1 MQYLV
6 IWVQSSL
13 KLRVRDFC
21 FVVDFRKKPHPK
33 HLVLSLQLMFLGW
46 CMAPVSW
53 NGSNTIY
60 TRAIRPFVLKYQT
73 KIDQALDEV
82 GKQVDKAAKQG
93 T

>member
-1 MQYLV
+1 
-6 IWVQSSL
+6 
-13 KLRVRDFC
+13 
-21 FVVDFRKKPHPK
+21 
-33 HLVLSLQLMFLGW
+33 
-46 CMAPVSW
+46 MAPVSW